1 MPYDEDPRMSHEDDS
16 EKNREIQQ
24 IAQEGD
30 PEENDREDK
39 YSFLQETI
47 KTKPISRE
55 KLIRQLIR
63 IAVCGVLLGG
73 FACLGFF
80 ALKPWAQSW
89 FRGDPQTVTIPE
101 DEQPSEEEDAS
112 AAAEAPAEQ
121 VLDAESYEEIMD
133 SMNAVAQEA
142 RKGTASVSVVSAEQ
156 DWNTEATGIR
166 PSVTG
171 VITADNGQE
180 LLILADDSLCG
191 EGDAWNVTFSDGT
204 VHSASLKQRDATRG
218 LAVFSVARTGIAS
231 STWNA
236 VKVSVLGNSN
246 LVKQGQAVIALG
258 SMFGYADGAAYGII
272 SSNDYQ
278 EKFYDGE
285 CSVLSTDIAAGSD
298 GTGVLFN
305 LDGEVIG
312 LISSKIWDDEDES
325 TANAYAISD
334 LKTTIELLA
343 NGDSVPYI
351 GIYGTAVTSGIQ
363 NGDVIWEVGGEDVSS
378 AAAYQRALFDTMTGD
393 TVTLRGKR
401 LGTDGY
407 VDVEFTVTVG
417 SKEG

>member
-16 EKNREIQQ
+16 GKNREIQQ

-30 PEENDREDK
+30 PEDNDREDK

-142 RKGTASVSVVSAEQ
+142 RKGTASVMQ
-156 DWNTEATGIR
+156 GKTG
-166 PSVTG
+166 
-171 VITADNGQE
+171 Q
-180 LLILADDSLCG
+180 
-191 EGDAWNVTFSDGT
+191 
-204 VHSASLKQRDATRG
+204 K
-218 LAVFSVARTGIAS
+218 
-231 STWNA
+231 
-236 VKVSVLGNSN
+236 K
-246 LVKQGQAVIALG
+246 
-258 SMFGYADGAAYGII
+258 
-272 SSNDYQ
+272 
-278 EKFYDGE
+278 
-285 CSVLSTDIAAGSD
+285 
-298 GTGVLFN
+298 
-305 LDGEVIG
+305 
-312 LISSKIWDDEDES
+312 
-325 TANAYAISD
+325 
-334 LKTTIELLA
+334 
-343 NGDSVPYI
+343 
-351 GIYGTAVTSGIQ
+351 
-363 NGDVIWEVGGEDVSS
+363 
-378 AAAYQRALFDTMTGD
+378 
-393 TVTLRGKR
+393 
-401 LGTDGY
+401 
-407 VDVEFTVTVG
+407 
-417 SKEG
+417 